1 MSDQCRYCNSTE
13 LTWAEFPEL
22 GWRLLNPNG
31 TIHRCAEYSE
41 RYAKTHP
48 APPRKKKSKHG
59 AFLRVYG
66 PKGARTHA
74 VLVQTREPAP
84 DTPEAMAAEL
94 DNEPREPMFSHRAK

>member
-13 LTWAEFPEL
+13 VEWAEFPEK

-31 TIHRCAEYSE
+31 TVHRCSEYHAF
-41 RYAKTHP
+41 YARNNP

-66 PKGARTHA
+66 PKGTRTHA
-74 VLVQTREPAP
+74 VLIQTREPLP
-84 DTPEAMAAEL
+84 GTPEAMAAEL
-94 DNEPREPMFSHRAK
+94 DNEPRDPTFAHLAR

>member
-1 MSDQCRYCNSTE
+1 MSNRCRYCKSTDVE
-13 LTWAEFPEL
+13 WVEYPVT

-31 TIHRCAEYSE
+31 TVHRCAEYHSS
-41 RYAKTHP
+41 YATSNP

-74 VLVQTREPAP
+74 VLVQTRAPEPG
-84 DTPEAMAAEL
+84 TPEAMLIEI
-94 DNEPREPMFSHRAK
+94 DGEVRQPMFAYLAK